1 MLYWFDDLMLRLSSP
16 SGLGGGK
23 SDLNSDEVCWEE
35 RSWEKGE
42 LEKSRYQ
49 SGYESLSSD
58 LEILGF

>member
-1 MLYWFDDLMLRLSSP
+1 MMLRLSSP
-16 SGLGGGK
+16 SGLGGGE